1 MIACDISVNN
11 VLAVVNSR
19 LVGQYVRT
27 DERLRTL
34 GVGLK
39 AWAQA
44 RGINDRSRG
53 TVSSF
58 SLVLMLIHFLQ
69 RRDPPVLPSLQDI
82 AFSRSLPP
90 EFVNGVDCRY
100 CSSP

>member
-53 TVSSF
+53 TISSF

-69 RRDPPVLPSLQDI
+69 RLASGLRQRSRLQI
-82 AFSRSLPP
+82 LLRRRPYPGGA
-90 EFVNGVDCRY
+90 GVFAQR
-100 CSSP
+100 